1 MQRTH
6 DRVQSLA
13 PTLAL
18 SREPNS
24 LASDPQTCAEAFANL
39 TCNFPARRTLSRPLA
54 SAARRRAA
62 TLAPAARCTFDP
74 QPSFEPMTD
83 REEPVM
89 THDITLA
96 SEGWCKSTKSLP
108 SDCLIFDPLCRRSIS
123 SPRLGRLVQFHPQS
137 DMVARSRSTTPLP
150 NLSIQVVL

>member
-18 SREPNS
+18 SHKLNL

-39 TCNFPARRTLSRPLA
+39 MCNFPARRTLSRPLT
-54 SAARRRAA
+54 SAVRRRAA

-89 THDITLA
+89 TGVLGTYCRDYHPVALNQSNLSAGRLFMI
-96 SEGWCKSTKSLP
+96 
-108 SDCLIFDPLCRRSIS
+108 IMPLCPI
-123 SPRLGRLVQFHPQS
+123 
-137 DMVARSRSTTPLP
+137 VAVIRYER
-150 NLSIQVVL
+150 